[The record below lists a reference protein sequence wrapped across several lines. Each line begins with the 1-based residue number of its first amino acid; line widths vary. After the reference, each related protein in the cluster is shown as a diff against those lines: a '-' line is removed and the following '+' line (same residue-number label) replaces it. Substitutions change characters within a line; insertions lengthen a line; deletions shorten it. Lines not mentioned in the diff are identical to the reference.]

1 MNELNKT
8 QTKHKLYCEYEGVKR
23 LFIPIIDKKQD
34 DEFLLQNNIP
44 LSDLDEKNIF
54 GKILINIE
62 GYNPSGWWKYI
73 NVDKKDLFYE

>member
-1 MNELNKT
+1 MNEIKK
-8 QTKHKLYCEYEGVKR
+8 QTKCQLYCHYEGVKR
-23 LFIPIIDKKQD
+23 LFMPIIDKNTD
-34 DEFLLQNNIP
+34 NDMLFENNIS

>member
-1 MNELNKT
+1 MNELNNT
-8 QTKHKLYCEYEGVKR
+8 QTKLKLYCEYEGVKR
-23 LFIPIIDKKQD
+23 LFIPIIDNKD
-34 DEFLLQNNIP
+34 DEFLSQNNIP